1 MARKLSE
8 DYTPPVTTPGIPEAP
23 NDGKQYARKNM
34 SWQEVVSVDGG
45 GGGNG
50 AAAGDI
56 ISSVRPLTPPA
67 HLLCNGMLYAN
78 ASYPQLAGICFPAIG
93 VKYDAVSARPEAGE
107 IRQFAVGASTIMAIG
122 NTTLWRSTDGGVTW
136 VNQGRSVNYASRIAT
151 DGAGHWMLVE
161 PDGSGYPQ
169 LQYSANDG
177 ASWSL
182 MTWPVSVNS
191 GEILYAGLGKWVAV
205 IGNSTY
211 VTTDNGASWGSE
223 VTLGYTSGCPVA
235 SDNNGTLIAALYDS
249 PGTIRRST
257 DGGSTW
263 ADVAGQVGYGSMNG
277 AACDGTGKWILS
289 PAYSAELLR
298 STDNGATWE
307 SIPVPA
313 ALADGLQPCG
323 HYNGVWVAFTSVGVV
338 ASNDFGESWH
348 LAIGL
353 PGVFDGGNLVVDAS
367 GNSYYLVANGG
378 GGLYKSTPDASQF
391 AVPNNFTDFTAKLY
405 IVTGET

>member
-1 MARKLSE
+1 MTDTIVYPDN
-8 DYTPPVTTPGIPEAP
+8 DYQIYKDRG
-23 NDGKQYARKNM
+23 NGGDDG
-34 SWQEVVSVDGG
+34 
-45 GGGNG
+45 G

-78 ASYPQLAGICFPAIG
+78 ASYPQLAGNCFPAIG
-93 VKYDAVSARPEAGE
+93 VKYDAVSARPESGT
-107 IRQFAVGASTIMAIG
+107 IHQFAVGASTIIAIG
-122 NTTLWRSTDGGVTW
+122 DYALWRSTDGGVTW
-136 VNQGRSVNYASRIAT
+136 VDEERPVSYLSKIAT
-151 DGAGHWMLVE
+151 DGSGHWMLVE
-161 PDGSGYPQ
+161 PDGYGNPQ
-169 LQYSANDG
+169 LQYSADDG

-182 MTWPVSVNS
+182 MTWPVTNR

-205 IGNSTY
+205 IENNAY
-211 VTTDNGASWGSE
+211 VTTDNGTSWGSAA
-223 VTLGYTSGCPVA
+223 TIGYISERPVA

-277 AACDGTGKWILS
+277 AACDGTGKWLLS
-289 PAYSAELLR
+289 PVYSAALLR

-307 SIPVPA
+307 SIPIPES
-313 ALADGLQPCG
+313 LADGLRPCG
-323 HYNGVWVAFTSVGVV
+323 HYNGVWIAFTRTGVI
-338 ASNDFGESWH
+338 ASNDFGENWH

-353 PGVFDGGNLVVDAS
+353 HGIFNEGNLVVDAS
-367 GNSYYLVANGG
+367 GNSYYLVANGVV
-378 GGLYKSTPDASQF
+378 GLYKSTPDASKF
-391 AVPNNFTDFTAKLY
+391 AVPNYFTAFTAKQY